1 MQVSLTSLVAN
12 IFLSWAQNESR
23 MKSRWVLCLPLVML
37 DCQNVA
43 RHWERSWW
51 LWESDYRAVNR
62 KCWRWHS
69 QRWNPDQT
77 IILILKRGIKNSVM
91 IYSTSCFFIHFV
103 EPKKKIFWRMSP
115 LFWSMKKSGWNILR
129 NVFFCVPQIKR
140 KSHTYGKISR
150 TEFLPFFGDAHFFLK
165 GAYCNSTLYLI
176 FYQEVFLW
184 SQNCICC
191 KNRP

>member
-1 MQVSLTSLVAN
+1 
-12 IFLSWAQNESR
+12 

-43 RHWERSWW
+43 RHWERSRW

-69 QRWNPDQT
+69 ERWNPDKT
-77 IILILKRGIKNSVM
+77 TILILKRGIKNSVM
-91 IYSTSCFFIHFV
+91 IYSTSCFFKHFV
-103 EPKKKIFWRMSP
+103 EHKRRYFEEC
-115 LFWSMKKSGWNILR
+115 LHCFWSMKKSGWNILR
-129 NVFFCVPQIKR
+129 NVFFCVPQIKG
-140 KSHTYGKISR
+140 SHTHMERYQGVNFCL
-150 TEFLPFFGDAHFFLK
+150 FLVTHTQDIFLK
-165 GAYCNSTLYLI
+165 GAYCNSTLYFI

-184 SQNCICC
+184 SQKCICC